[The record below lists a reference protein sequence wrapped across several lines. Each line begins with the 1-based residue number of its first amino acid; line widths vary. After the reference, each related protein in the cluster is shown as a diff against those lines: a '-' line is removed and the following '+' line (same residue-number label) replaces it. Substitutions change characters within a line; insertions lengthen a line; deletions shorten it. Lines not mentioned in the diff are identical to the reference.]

1 MKNVRNPY
9 FDFLRGFAIIM
20 VVGIHSMKGV
30 NSDLSTINSTAYVCL
45 RMLLNCA
52 VPIFLA
58 ISGYFIASNYSRK
71 PTSYPTFLRRQIP
84 KIYIPCLL
92 FSLPYFVMNIQGGES
107 SFIASFSYF
116 FLCGFSVYYFI
127 ALIIQCYLLVPLLT
141 RFNKSGGVFICAL
154 ISTFSIITISY
165 LQKCTNVELP
175 LIIYAGPF
183 PVWIVFFM
191 MGVYFSTHNR
201 DYRIISPL
209 LLIAIGMAL
218 QIVEHKYWLSQGQ
231 AALGIKLSSFI
242 FSAGAV
248 WLLFCKKIENSYSD
262 SLGFKT
268 VNWIGGMSFGIYL
281 IHCFVILAI
290 NHLMPTSGWIV
301 TWILVVCICI
311 LTIWMT
317 RLILS
322 DKILRHIGFN

>member
-71 PTSYPTFLRRQIP
+71 PTSYPTFLLRQIP

-141 RFNKSGGVFICAL
+141 RFNKSGG
-154 ISTFSIITISY
+154 
-165 LQKCTNVELP
+165 
-175 LIIYAGPF
+175 
-183 PVWIVFFM
+183 
-191 MGVYFSTHNR
+191 GVYMCFNFNMFHHN
-201 DYRIISPL
+201 Y
-209 LLIAIGMAL
+209 
-218 QIVEHKYWLSQGQ
+218 QLS
-231 AALGIKLSSFI
+231 A
-242 FSAGAV
+242 
-248 WLLFCKKIENSYSD
+248 E
-262 SLGFKT
+262 
-268 VNWIGGMSFGIYL
+268 M
-281 IHCFVILAI
+281 H
-290 NHLMPTSGWIV
+290 
-301 TWILVVCICI
+301 
-311 LTIWMT
+311 
-317 RLILS
+317 
-322 DKILRHIGFN
+322 